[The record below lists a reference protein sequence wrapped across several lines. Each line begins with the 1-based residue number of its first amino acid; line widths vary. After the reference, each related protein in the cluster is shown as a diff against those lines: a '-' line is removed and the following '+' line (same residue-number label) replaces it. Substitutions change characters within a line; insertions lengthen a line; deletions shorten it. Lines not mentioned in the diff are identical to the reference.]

1 MDPEQILARPLDVL
15 RESLQHAQRINAMQQ
30 VQ

>member
-1 MDPEQILARPLDVL
+1 MMARPLDVL
-15 RESLQHAQRINAMQQ
+15 SESLVHAQRINELQQ

>member
-1 MDPEQILARPLDVL
+1 MARPLDVL
-15 RESLQHAQRINAMQQ
+15 RESLEHAQRINAMQQ